1 MIDLSDSS
9 AKVLQWAAEEALDH
23 NSELLVVYTYRLKS
37 LKESDQKIALKK
49 QLEQEAYENF
59 AKLKTSLSI
68 LDQVPHTFS
77 PEVGFETD
85 RLEAHMLKE
94 PIRMMVLSN
103 VIAKAGELHS
113 EWNEFMSRMTV
124 PMVLVP

>member
-9 AKVLQWAAEEALDH
+9 AKVLQWAAEEAIDH
-23 NSELLVVYTYRLKS
+23 KADLLVLYTYRLKA
-37 LKESDQKIALKK
+37 LKETDQKIALKK
-49 QLEQEAYENF
+49 QLEEGAYENF
-59 AKLKTSLSI
+59 ARLKATLPI
-68 LDQVPHTFS
+68 LDKVPHTFS

-85 RLEAHMLKE
+85 RLKAHMQKQ

-113 EWNEFMSRMTV
+113 EWDEFMSRMTV
-124 PMVLVP
+124 PVVLVP

>member
-23 NSELLVVYTYRLKS
+23 KAELLVVYTYRLKA
-37 LKESDQKIALKK
+37 LKETDQKIALKK
-49 QLEQEAYENF
+49 QLEQEAYESF

-68 LDQVPHTFS
+68 LDKVPHTFS

-85 RLEAHMLKE
+85 RLEAHMLKQ
-94 PIRMMVLSN
+94 PIRLMVLSN
-103 VIAKAGELHS
+103 VIAKAGELHN

-124 PMVLVP
+124 PVVLVP

>member
-9 AKVLQWAAEEALDH
+9 TKVLQWAAEDALDH
-23 NSELLVVYTYRLKS
+23 KAELMVLYPYRLKAQ
-37 LKESDQKIALKK
+37 KEGDEKSAFKK
-49 QLEQEAYENF
+49 RLEQEAYESF

-68 LDQVPHTFS
+68 LDHVPYTFS

-85 RLEAHMLKE
+85 RLEAHMHKQ
-94 PIRMMVLSN
+94 PIRLMVLSSA
-103 VIAKAGELHS
+103 IAKAGELHN

-124 PMVLVP
+124 PVVLIP

>member
-1 MIDLSDSS
+1 MIDLSGSS

-23 NSELLVVYTYRLKS
+23 KANLLVLYTYRLKG
-37 LKESDQKIALKK
+37 LKENDQKIALKK
-49 QLEQEAYENF
+49 QLELEAYENF
-59 AKLKTSLSI
+59 AKLKGSLSI
-68 LDQVPHTFS
+68 LDKVPHTFS

-85 RLEAHMLKE
+85 RLEAHMMKQ

-103 VIAKAGELHS
+103 VIAKAGELHN

-124 PMVLVP
+124 PVVLVP